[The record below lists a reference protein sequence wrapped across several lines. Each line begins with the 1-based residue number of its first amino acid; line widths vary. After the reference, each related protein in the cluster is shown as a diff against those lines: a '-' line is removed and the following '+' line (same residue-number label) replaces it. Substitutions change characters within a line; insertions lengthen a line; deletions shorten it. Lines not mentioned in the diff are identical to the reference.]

1 MQGRSQL
8 TIININHL
16 KEHSLFSVC
25 TKDVYISYVAIV
37 TCCTLEHNDDQV
49 KLVLEL

>member
-16 KEHSLFSVC
+16 KEHNLFSVC
-25 TKDVYISYVAIV
+25 TKDLYISYVAIV

-49 KLVLEL
+49 KLVLQL

>member
-16 KEHSLFSVC
+16 KEHNLFSVC